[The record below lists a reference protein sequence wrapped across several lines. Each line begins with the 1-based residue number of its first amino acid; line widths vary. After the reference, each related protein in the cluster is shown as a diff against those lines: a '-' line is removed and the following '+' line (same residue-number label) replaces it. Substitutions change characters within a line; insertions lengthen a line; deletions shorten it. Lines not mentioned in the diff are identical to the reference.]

1 MRLASRV
8 TLVLVLLAGGLAV
21 LLTVVA
27 VRVTDRAVE
36 DRARDRLR
44 REIDLLADEVQSR
57 LQNPDSLDELVRRAS
72 ARLGVRVTVIAPDG
86 RVVDDSAVPRT
97 EIPAVEN
104 HARRPEVV
112 AARSGEY
119 GTSVRH
125 SATVEAD
132 LLYLAR
138 RIDPTDRNSS
148 VLRLAIPLADLSQV
162 EARYEWILGGV
173 IAAACALL
181 VVVGGVAVA
190 RLARPIGQVT
200 EAALA
205 VARGDL
211 GRDPPESGPAEI
223 LELSSALRRMKASL
237 LESVERVEDERRLAA
252 TVFETLPDGVVVVD
266 ARLRVLDANGGFRA
280 MMSSPNPGGRPL
292 VDILRDREL
301 FAPFERAL
309 AERAPVDSTIRRE
322 RDVTWQIAV
331 RPLPP
336 GSRGAAVG
344 ILRDVT
350 PLERNEAMRR
360 RFVADVSH
368 ELRTPVASIAAAA
381 ETLADTEPDAPET
394 PSLVELVRRQAERM
408 RELIEDLTD
417 LSLIESGAVALQ
429 REAVNLRTLACETAE
444 EFRAAARARDVSIHA
459 EADDDV
465 AVEGDRRRIGQ
476 ILRNLLDNAVK
487 FSPPG
492 GTVTVRVERSGERP
506 ALVVEDEGPGIAQPE
521 QDRIFQ
527 RFYQVD
533 RSRSKA
539 RPGTGLGLA
548 IVKHLAHLHGAEVT
562 VRSQAG
568 RGSAFRVTFPEAPAA
583 AATEAGGKKT

>member
-1 MRLASRV
+1 MSLASRV
-8 TLVLVLLAGGLAV
+8 TLVLVVVAGALAV
-21 LLTVVA
+21 LLSIVA
-27 VRVTDRAVE
+27 IGLADRAVE
-36 DRARDRLR
+36 DRARERLR
-44 REIDLLADEVQSR
+44 REIDFLADEIAPR
-57 LQNPDSLDELVRRAS
+57 LQNPDSVDELVRRAS
-72 ARLGVRVTVIAPDG
+72 ARLGVRVTVVAPDG
-86 RVVDDSAVPRT
+86 RVVDDSTVPRSG
-97 EIPAVEN
+97 IPAIEN
-104 HARRPEVV
+104 HSSRPEVI
-112 AARSGEY
+112 AARAREY
-119 GTSVRH
+119 GTSIGD
-125 SATVEAD
+125 SAAGETD
-132 LLYLAR
+132 SLYLAR
-138 RIDPTDRNSS
+138 RIDPADRNSP
-148 VLRLAIPLADLSQV
+148 VLRIAVPLSALRPVD
-162 EARYEWILGGV
+162 AAYAWILGAV
-173 IAAACALL
+173 VAAGCALL
-181 VVVGGVAVA
+181 VIVGSVAVS

-223 LELSSALRRMKASL
+223 LELSSALRRMKTSL
-237 LESVERVEDERRLAA
+237 LESVERVEGERRLAA

-280 MMSSPNPGGRPL
+280 MMSSPNPAGRPL

-301 FAPFERAL
+301 FAPFEQAL
-309 AERAPVDSTIRRE
+309 AERTPVDSTIRRE

-381 ETLADTEPDAPET
+381 ETLGETDPDAPET
-394 PSLVELVRRQAERM
+394 PNLVELVRRQAERM

-429 REAVNLRTLACETAE
+429 RETVSLRALGCEAAE
-444 EFRAAARARDVSIHA
+444 EFRAAARARDVSIHV
-459 EADDDV
+459 EAVDDV
-465 AVEGDRRRIGQ
+465 PVEGDRRRIGQ

-492 GTVTVRVERSGERP
+492 GTVTVRVELSGEKP
-506 ALVVEDEGPGIAQPE
+506 ALVVEDEGPGIAPQE

-562 VRSQAG
+562 VRSQPG
-568 RGSAFRVTFPEAPAA
+568 RGSAFRVTFPGKRAEGAI
-583 AATEAGGKKT
+583 EAGGKRT

>member
-8 TLVLVLLAGGLAV
+8 TLTLFLLAAGLAA
-21 LLTVVA
+21 LLTFVSVGL
-27 VRVTDRAVE
+27 TDRAVQE
-36 DRARDRLR
+36 RAHDRLR
-44 REIDLLADEVQSR
+44 REIDLLADEIQSR
-57 LQNPDSLDELVRRAS
+57 LSDPDSSDELVRRAS

-86 RVVDDSAVPRT
+86 GVVDDSAIPRSG
-97 EIPAVEN
+97 IAAIEN
-104 HARRPEVV
+104 HGGRPEVI
-112 AARSGEY
+112 AARSRDY

-125 SATVEAD
+125 SATVDTD

-138 RIDPTDRNSS
+138 RIDPADRHSP
-148 VLRLAIPLADLSQV
+148 VLRLAIPLADLRRV

-173 IAAACALL
+173 VAGGCALL
-181 VVVGGVAVA
+181 VVVGGIAVS

-211 GRDPPESGPAEI
+211 HRDPPDSGPAEI
-223 LELSSALRRMKASL
+223 LELSSAVRRMKASL
-237 LESVERVEDERRLAA
+237 LESVARVEAERRLAA
-252 TVFETLPDGVVVVD
+252 AVFETLPDGVVVVD
-266 ARLRVLDANGGFRA
+266 ARLRILDANGGFRA

-292 VDILRDREL
+292 VDILRDRAL
-301 FAPFERAL
+301 FAPFESAL
-309 AERAPVDSTIRRE
+309 AERAPVDSTVRRE

-331 RPLPP
+331 RPLPS

-381 ETLADTEPDAPET
+381 ETLAETEPDDPET
-394 PSLVELVRRQAERM
+394 PRLVELVRRQAERM

-417 LSLIESGAVALQ
+417 LSLIESGAAALE
-429 REAVNLRTLACETAE
+429 REVVNLRGLACETAE
-444 EFRAAARARDVSIHA
+444 EFRAAARARDVSIHV
-459 EADDDV
+459 EATDDV
-465 AVEGDRRRIGQ
+465 PVEGDRRRIGQ

-492 GTVTVRVERSGERP
+492 GTVTVRVERPDGRP
-506 ALVVEDEGPGIAQPE
+506 ALVVEDEGPGIAPHE
-521 QDRIFQ
+521 QERIFQ

-533 RSRSKA
+533 RSRSKT

-562 VRSQAG
+562 LHSQAG
-568 RGSAFRVTFPEAPAA
+568 RGSAFRVTFPGARAEVP
-583 AATEAGGKKT
+583 EAGGKRT

>member
-8 TLVLVLLAGGLAV
+8 TLVLMFLAGGLAV
-21 LLTVVA
+21 LLTFVA
-27 VRVTDRAVE
+27 VRLTDRAVE

-44 REIDLLADEVQSR
+44 REIDLLADEVEKR
-57 LQNPDSLDELVRRAS
+57 IPDRDSLDELVRRAS
-72 ARLGVRVTVIAPDG
+72 TRLGVRVTVIAPDG
-86 RVVDDSAVPRT
+86 TVLDDSAVTRT
-97 EIPAVEN
+97 GIPAIEN
-104 HARRPEVV
+104 HAGRPEVI
-112 AARSGEY
+112 AARTGDY
-119 GTSVRH
+119 GTAVRH
-125 SATVEAD
+125 SATVETD

-138 RIDPTDRNSS
+138 RIDPADPNSP
-148 VLRLAIPLADLSQV
+148 VLRLAIPLADLRQI

-173 IAAACALL
+173 VTAACALL
-181 VVVGGVAVA
+181 VIVGGVAVS
-190 RLARPIGQVT
+190 RLARPIGEVT

-211 GRDPPESGPAEI
+211 GRDPPETGPAEI

-266 ARLRVLDANGGFRA
+266 GRLRVLDANGGFRA

-292 VDILRDREL
+292 VDILRDRDL
-301 FAPFERAL
+301 IDPFERAL

-322 RDVTWQIAV
+322 RDVTWQISV

-381 ETLADTEPDAPET
+381 ETLAETEPDDPET
-394 PSLVELVRRQAERM
+394 PRLVELVRRQAERM

-429 REAVNLRTLACETAE
+429 RETLNLRTLACETAE
-444 EFRAAARARDVSIHA
+444 EFRAAARARDVSIHV
-459 EADDDV
+459 EADDIL
-465 AVEGDRRRIGQ
+465 VEGDRRRIGQ

-492 GTVTVRVERSGERP
+492 GTVTVRVELSDEKP
-506 ALVVEDEGPGIAQPE
+506 ALVVEDEGPGIAPQE

-568 RGSAFRVTFPEAPAA
+568 RGSAFRVTFPRMRAEAN
-583 AATEAGGKKT
+583 EAGGKRT

>member
-1 MRLASRV
+1 MSLASRV
-8 TLVLVLLAGGLAV
+8 TLVLAVLAGALAV
-21 LLTVVA
+21 LLSVVA
-27 VRVTDRAVE
+27 IELTDRTVTDRARE
-36 DRARDRLR
+36 RLR
-44 REIDLLADEVQSR
+44 REIDFLADEVGPQLKS
-57 LQNPDSLDELVRRAS
+57 PDSLDELVRRAA
-72 ARLGVRVTVIAPDG
+72 ARLGVRVTVIAADG
-86 RVVDDSAVPRT
+86 QVVDDSTVPRSGV
-97 EIPAVEN
+97 PAIDN
-104 HARRPEVV
+104 HSSRPEVIE
-112 AARSGEY
+112 ARARDY
-119 GTSVRH
+119 GTSVGD
-125 SATVEAD
+125 STGGETDV
-132 LLYLAR
+132 LYLAR
-138 RIDPTDRNSS
+138 RIDPAERNSP
-148 VLRLAIPLADLSQV
+148 VLRIGAPLSDLQPV
-162 EARYEWILGGV
+162 DAAHAWILGAAV
-173 IAAACALL
+173 TAACAIL
-181 VVVGGVAVA
+181 VIVGSVAVS
-190 RLARPIGQVT
+190 RLAHPIGQVT

-211 GRDPPESGPAEI
+211 GRDPPESGAGEI
-223 LELSSALRRMKASL
+223 LELSSAVRRMKTSL
-237 LESVERVEDERRLAA
+237 LESIERVEGERRLAA
-252 TVFETLPDGVVVVD
+252 AVFETLPDGVAVVD
-266 ARLRVLDANGGFRA
+266 ARLRVLDANGAFRA
-280 MMSSPNPGGRPL
+280 MTSSPNPGGRPL

-301 FAPFERAL
+301 FAPFEQAL
-309 AERAPVDSTIRRE
+309 AEKAPVDSTIRRE

-381 ETLADTEPDAPET
+381 ETLGETEPDAPET
-394 PSLVELVRRQAERM
+394 PNLVELVRRQAERM

-429 REAVNLRTLACETAE
+429 RETVSLRALACEAAE
-444 EFRAAARARDVSIHA
+444 EFRASARARDVSIHV

-465 AVEGDRRRIGQ
+465 PVEGDRRRIGQ

-492 GTVTVRVERSGERP
+492 GTVTVRVEMSGEKP
-506 ALVVEDEGPGIAQPE
+506 ALVVEDEGPGIAPQE

-562 VRSQAG
+562 VRSQTG
-568 RGSAFRVTFPEAPAA
+568 RGSAFRVTFPVTRAEAT
-583 AATEAGGKKT
+583 TESGGKRT